1 MKCASIALLWLVA
14 LWEVSANHAFAQYPQ
29 YPHAVPSARSTVKE
43 SQARQLRLGR
53 TATTTNIMRK
63 TAVSAPTIIVKPKV
77 TDAVHMTTRK
87 QEQGLARLLMVR
99 GGTLVRGQEVLT
111 FGQNLAGS
119 VFSTSAIMYGLACG
133 LAPLRAAHFFY
144 GYNPHTHETI
154 QEQATSTSTRTGKY
168 LVRLLGSLACGLGLT
183 ATFAIGSE
191 LQVLGHMPSLA
202 VLEYAIGI
210 GLVPRF
216 VFAIH
221 SMLLHHGIPSTLRI
235 RRKHVLL
242 FTLETAV
249 LMYMAVMGRPT
260 PAFVEWALLLEVA
273 FCALLSPVLFF
284 QPSVLFRKDLPNN
297 DNKKSKSVSSSSLA
311 LSFHDTLFV
320 RLVASYMMMS
330 SVLMAC
336 LTHPSINALPS
347 VGLTALTWVVTLIPM
362 IFFQNAAFND
372 DNIHKRS
379 LLVHMIMI
387 SCGLAVAAGGL
398 RHYLIV

>member
-1 MKCASIALLWLVA
+1 
-14 LWEVSANHAFAQYPQ
+14 
-29 YPHAVPSARSTVKE
+29 
-43 SQARQLRLGR
+43 
-53 TATTTNIMRK
+53 
-63 TAVSAPTIIVKPKV
+63 
-77 TDAVHMTTRK
+77 
-87 QEQGLARLLMVR
+87 MVR

-133 LAPLRAAHFFY
+133 LAPLRAASFFY
-144 GYNPHTHETI
+144 GYNNDPHKHATTI
-154 QEQATSTSTRTGKY
+154 QQEQQANTNMNSSTSTVKY

-202 VLEYAIGI
+202 VLEHAIGI

-216 VFAIH
+216 VFCIH
-221 SMLLHHGIPSTLRI
+221 SLWLHNKHDRIPSTLRI
-235 RRKHVLL
+235 HRKHVLL
-242 FTLETAV
+242 FAFETAV
-249 LMYMAVMGRPT
+249 LICMAVTGRPT
-260 PAFVEWALLLEVA
+260 PAFCELALLLEVA
-273 FCALLSPVLFF
+273 FCALLGPVLFL
-284 QPSVLFRKDLPNN
+284 QPSLLFRNKDHRPK
-297 DNKKSKSVSSSSLA
+297 DKYKSKSSSSLA

-336 LTHPSINALPS
+336 LIHPSINALSS
-347 VGLTALTWVVTLIPM
+347 VGLTALTWVATLIPM
-362 IFFQNAAFND
+362 IFFENFPSND
-372 DNIHKRS
+372 DNAHKRS
-379 LLVHMIMI
+379 LLVHMVMI